1 MSSFGPQLTASW
13 PPSSKNSHLS
23 SSHLLPFYL
32 LVCLSDVQELLQE
45 ETRQKLNL
53 STKLRQVE
61 DEKNSLQEQLEE
73 ETEAKQNLER
83 HISTLNVQVT
93 APMAEGGGSSVREA
107 SGS

>member
-1 MSSFGPQLTASW
+1 M
-13 PPSSKNSHLS
+13 
-23 SSHLLPFYL
+23 
-32 LVCLSDVQELLQE
+32 
-45 ETRQKLNL
+45 

-93 APMAEGGGSSVREA
+93 ARVIETGESDDRLLIRAHLSAR
-107 SGS
+107 